1 MLVQPEVSVV
11 IPTLRRPKLLLR
23 ALQSVFGQTFQQIEV
38 IVVVDGPDEET
49 MAALEAVRDPRLRIF
64 MNPRSLTA
72 AGARNVGVS
81 HARGEW
87 IAFLDDDDEW
97 LADKLEKQIAF
108 ARVRG
113 ALFVSC
119 LSQMITPIATF
130 IWPEKIYDNAAPLD
144 EYLFDRRTT
153 FAGSS
158 MIPTPS
164 YFVLRA
170 LYEKSPFR
178 IECAEHDDWDFLL
191 RLSKRLN
198 VPIET
203 VPEALVKIYS
213 EERRP
218 SLQNSGTWLKSLAW
232 IESVRPM
239 LTPRAYSGFC
249 LCVVGSRAANERAYP
264 AFFRLL
270 STAFKNGSPRI
281 RHVLI
286 FLAFWVV
293 PRDARRRLRALL
305 RGRPIR
311 SSRSHKDALLGMVV
325 KAK

>member
-1 MLVQPEVSVV
+1 VL
-11 IPTLRRPKLLLR
+11 
-23 ALQSVFGQTFQQIEV
+23 GQTFQEFEV

-49 MAALEAVRDPRLRIF
+49 KAALEAVGDPRLRIF

-72 AGARNVGVS
+72 AGARNVGAS

-97 LADKLEKQIAF
+97 LSEKLEKQIAF

-113 ALFVSC
+113 AVLVSC
-119 LSQMITPIATF
+119 LTHVITPNATF
-130 IWPEKIYDNAAPLD
+130 IWPEKIYDNSVHID

-153 FAGSS
+153 FYGSS
-158 MIPTPS
+158 YMQTSS
-164 YFVLRA
+164 YFLPRA
-170 LYEKSPFR
+170 LYEESPFR
-178 IECAEHDDWDFLL
+178 IEGAEHDDWDFLI
-191 RLSKRLN
+191 RLSKRLG

-203 VPEALVKIYS
+203 VPEALVNVYL
-213 EERRP
+213 EEQRP
-218 SLQNSGTWLKSLAW
+218 SLTRSGTWLASLAW
-232 IESVRPM
+232 IDSVRPL

-249 LCVVGSRAANERAYP
+249 LSVVGSRAANERAYP

-270 STAFKNGSPRI
+270 YTAFRNGSPRI
-281 RHVLI
+281 RHVLT

-311 SSRSHKDALLGMVV
+311 SSQSHKDTLLGMVV
-325 KAK
+325 KGK